1 MHVPK
6 KTEGWGWKLHF
17 QSSCLSLF
25 CLCSLFACRDRLMET
40 QHSGTH
46 SSVLSWRTFSSVS
59 PWAVSHRA
67 AVPPCVHRPVLMPA
81 PSLGDTAQAH
91 CSFLWSL
98 CNSGLKTLVQELAVA
113 DVTSYTPFRA
123 FFLPVFQFWISEL
136 FQHFALDFSFHKT
149 WACLS
154 SQLHSLCSTSTSLA
168 GDSWALALL
177 LLLHCLSLLMAALC
191 NKLDC
196 PSCIQ
201 TLQLLAGGFQDSRSL
216 LSQAVHV

>member
-1 MHVPK
+1 MHVQK

-25 CLCSLFACRDRLMET
+25 CLCSLFLCRDRLMET

-46 SSVLSWRTFSSVS
+46 SSVLSWRTFFSVS

-113 DVTSYTPFRA
+113 DVTST
-123 FFLPVFQFWISEL
+123 LPSEHFSFQCSSSGYQSCFSILLWISI
-136 FQHFALDFSFHKT
+136 
-149 WACLS
+149 
-154 SQLHSLCSTSTSLA
+154 STSL
-168 GDSWALALL
+168 G
-177 LLLHCLSLLMAALC
+177 HV
-191 NKLDC
+191 
-196 PSCIQ
+196 
-201 TLQLLAGGFQDSRSL
+201 SL
-216 LSQAVHV
+216 LSCTVCVAPVHHWQETPGL